1 MCTSGAMK
9 IEDPTLE
16 EVASKLKD
24 VKNIILVLSGKGGVG
39 KSTIACQLSFSLAT
53 KVKQFPTPTWS
64 SSECFTSFSMLH
76 MY

>member
-24 VKNIILVLSGKGGVG
+24 VKNIILLVSGKGGVG
-39 KSTIACQLSFSLAT
+39 KSTVACQLGFSLAAE
-53 KVKQFPTPTWS
+53 V
-64 SSECFTSFSMLH
+64 H
-76 MY
+76 